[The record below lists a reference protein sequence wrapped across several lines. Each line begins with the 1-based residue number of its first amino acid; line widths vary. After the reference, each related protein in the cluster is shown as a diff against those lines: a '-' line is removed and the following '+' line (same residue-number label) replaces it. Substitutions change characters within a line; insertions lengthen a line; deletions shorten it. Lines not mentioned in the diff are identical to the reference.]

1 MEKEKKKSNSTVEKS
16 DKLYLVQAIKV
27 NISTMIDPRGNVY
40 AVVPGLE

>member
-27 NISTMIDPRGNVY
+27 NISTMINLILCALDSMP
-40 AVVPGLE
+40 